1 MVQASPKPND
11 QSGAA
16 ICSGTAQGW
25 GIAGSALRIHFHLP
39 PNCPHPVPP
48 PQPAGSV
55 CPSIGKGD
63 PVLPSLTPVPRV
75 VACGITHEHV
85 PSAGPKPHSL
95 SLPGS
100 SLVQIGKNQTA
111 PAATRSAPGPGPSS
125 GKDSRGLSLLIYSGE
140 QHEVRTGPLGN
151 RNKLKMPVLSS

>member
-1 MVQASPKPND
+1 M
-11 QSGAA
+11 
-16 ICSGTAQGW
+16 
-25 GIAGSALRIHFHLP
+25 
-39 PNCPHPVPP
+39 
-48 PQPAGSV
+48 
-55 CPSIGKGD
+55 
-63 PVLPSLTPVPRV
+63 LPSLAPVPRV
-75 VACGITHEHV
+75 VACGITHKHV

-111 PAATRSAPGPGPSS
+111 PAAIPSAPGPGPGPSS

-151 RNKLKMPVLSS
+151 RNKLKMQVLSS